1 MSRPAPVQSP
11 ATALLGKTVRVTFG
25 QHHGQQGAALEV
37 YEPHGMAR
45 PQRTVMI
52 RFTSGKIAVVPV
64 KDVEVVP

>member
-11 ATALLGKTVRVTFG
+11 AAVLIGKTVRVTFG
-25 QHHGQQGAALEV
+25 QHYGQQGSVLEA
-37 YEPHGMAR
+37 YEPHGIAR

-52 RFTSGKIAVVPV
+52 RFASGKIAVVPV